1 MKSKLL
7 QLQSNKSKRSS
18 KNDENNTKKVLLF
31 YVLYLFHGNVS
42 GVVPLVAGWR
52 ETKLNCTIGLLGE
65 KTSLL
70 VFSPSLNYINVI
82 ITVTPKIVILAL
94 FGGSRLCSVSGLWH
108 PLDSQSGQSV
118 VESEWGEVGE
128 CPLSA
133 SLLWSSGC
141 RAAAPQRST
150 SSWAPLDRL
159 SVWREKQILRDWPIT
174 ALCRT
179 HGISNRG
186 PLPLDPAVILPSPP
200 PPISHF
206 FDTKITLAG
215 RCNSHISGIFA
226 SVLCIFWKRSFDFF
240 FPVCYIVIFI
250 YMQWSTKYWLLN

>member
-1 MKSKLL
+1 M
-7 QLQSNKSKRSS
+7 
-18 KNDENNTKKVLLF
+18 
-31 YVLYLFHGNVS
+31 
-42 GVVPLVAGWR
+42 
-52 ETKLNCTIGLLGE
+52 
-65 KTSLL
+65 
-70 VFSPSLNYINVI
+70 I

-200 PPISHF
+200 PPISQF

-240 FPVCYIVIFI
+240 FFFFPVCYIVIFI